1 MRPFGRDQ
9 KKVARNVPTITVD
22 ERTARQI
29 FGGNVVHRRES
40 MGLTRAQCAE
50 RAAVDI
56 DELIAIEAGT
66 GEPGVFTVARVAE
79 VFGCEAD
86 DLMGD
91 IRWIPVVGGHNGRG
105 HYELD

>member
-9 KKVARNVPTITVD
+9 KKVARTVPAITLD

-29 FGGNVVHRRES
+29 FGGNVVHRREL
-40 MGLTRAQCAE
+40 MGLTRADCAE
-50 RAAVDI
+50 RAGVDL

-66 GEPGVFTVARVAE
+66 AEPGVFTVARVAE
-79 VFGCEAD
+79 VFGCDAD

-91 IRWIPVVGGHNGRG
+91 VRWIPVVAGHNGRG
-105 HYELD
+105 HYELG